1 MLLWVCFA
9 LMTAAVM
16 AALLRPLW
24 RADADA
30 LAPAEADLAV
40 YRDQLT
46 EIDSDRERGLI
57 ADAEAVSAK
66 TEVARRMLERAAS
79 PDRATSA
86 APGPATSRTQWI
98 SRVAAGLVPIAAVAT
113 YLVVGSPSTPDAPL
127 EARRNVSP
135 EQSTVADLIGKVEA
149 RLAAKPDDGQG
160 WAVIAPVYMRVNRFA
175 DAANAFSR
183 ANALLGEKPQYV
195 MGFAEATMLDND
207 GMVTE
212 TARKAFRR
220 VLELEPN
227 RIEAAFALSLA
238 KEQDGDLAGALADYR
253 GMLEKAPQDAAWKPA
268 LENRIKG
275 LDDRLAGR
283 TPAPEAPAGAP
294 AAAAPQAGAPPQA
307 ASPNAADVAAMKPED
322 QAAMIEGM
330 VQRLAER
337 LKTNGKD
344 LPGWLQL
351 IRAYSVLGRT
361 SERDA
366 ALADARRNFAD
377 DATALGEID
386 ALQKSVK
393 QGS

>member
-9 LMTAAVM
+9 LMTAVVM

-24 RADADA
+24 RPEAKA

-40 YRDQLT
+40 YRDQLS

-57 ADAEAVSAK
+57 ADAEAASAK
-66 TEVARRMLERAAS
+66 TEVARRMLERAAGS
-79 PDRATSA
+79 DRAEHTA
-86 APGPATSRTQWI
+86 ALSPSSRSQWI
-98 SRVAAGLVPIAAVAT
+98 SRAAAALVPVVTVAI
-113 YLVVGSPSTPDAPL
+113 YLWVGSPSTPDAPL

-135 EQSTVADLIGKVEA
+135 ENATVAELIGKVEA

-183 ANALLGEKPQYV
+183 ANALLGEKPAWV

-212 TARKAFRR
+212 PARKAFRR
-220 VLELEPN
+220 VLELEPS
-227 RIEAAFALSLA
+227 RMEAKFALSLA
-238 KEQDGDLAGALADYR
+238 KEQDGDIAGALADYKT
-253 GMLEKAPQDAAWKPA
+253 MLAAAPADAAWKPA
-268 LENRIKG
+268 LETRIKV

-283 TPAPEAPAGAP
+283 APTPEPPAGAP
-294 AAAAPQAGAPPQA
+294 STAAPQTP
-307 ASPNAADVAAMKPED
+307 SPADVATMKPED
-322 QAAMIEGM
+322 QARMIEGM
-330 VQRLAER
+330 VQRLADR

-351 IRAYSVLGRT
+351 IRAYSVLGR
-361 SERDA
+361 SSDVDA
-366 ALADARRNFAD
+366 ALTEARRNFAD
-377 DATALGEID
+377 DTAALGEID

>member
-1 MLLWVCFA
+1 MLLWVGFA

-24 RADADA
+24 RTDADA

-66 TEVARRMLERAAS
+66 TEVARRMLDRAAS
-79 PDRATSA
+79 PDHATGSA
-86 APGPATSRTQWI
+86 PAPSASRTQWI
-98 SRVAAGLVPIAAVAT
+98 ARVAAALVPIAAVGT
-113 YLVVGSPSTPDAPL
+113 YLVVGSPTTPDAPL
-127 EARRNVSP
+127 EARRNTSP
-135 EQSTVADLIGKVEA
+135 ENSTVADLIGKVEA
-149 RLAAKPDDGQG
+149 RLAAQPDDGQG

-183 ANALLGEKPQYV
+183 ANALLGEKPAYV

-207 GMVTE
+207 GVVTE

-253 GMLEKAPQDAAWKPA
+253 GLLAKAPAEAAWKPA
-268 LENRIKG
+268 LQNRIKG

-283 TPAPEAPAGAP
+283 TPAPEPPAAGAP
-294 AAAAPQAGAPPQA
+294 QTAPAPQAGA
-307 ASPNAADVAAMKPED
+307 PNAADVAAMKPED
-322 QAAMIEGM
+322 QARMIEGM

-351 IRAYSVLGRT
+351 IRAYAVLGRT
-361 SERDA
+361 SDLET

>member
-24 RADADA
+24 RGDADA

-57 ADAEAVSAK
+57 ADAEAASAK
-66 TEVARRMLERAAS
+66 TEVARRMLDRAAS
-79 PDRATSA
+79 PDRATGT
-86 APGPATSRTQWI
+86 APASTASRTQWI
-98 SRVAAGLVPIAAVAT
+98 SRIAAALVPIAAVAT

-135 EQSTVADLIGKVEA
+135 ENSTIADLIGKVEA

-183 ANALLGEKPQYV
+183 ANALLGEKSQYV

-207 GMVTE
+207 GVVTE

-253 GMLEKAPQDAAWKPA
+253 SMLEKAPAEAAWKAA
-268 LENRIKG
+268 LETRIKG

-294 AAAAPQAGAPPQA
+294 AAAAPQTGA
-307 ASPNAADVAAMKPED
+307 PNAADVAAMKPED
-322 QAAMIEGM
+322 QAKMIEGM
-330 VQRLAER
+330 VQRLADR

-361 SERDA
+361 SELDT
-366 ALADARRNFAD
+366 ALADARRNFAG
-377 DATALGEID
+377 DANALGEID
-386 ALQKSVK
+386 ALQKQVK

>member
-1 MLLWVCFA
+1 
-9 LMTAAVM
+9 
-16 AALLRPLW
+16 
-24 RADADA
+24 
-30 LAPAEADLAV
+30 
-40 YRDQLT
+40 
-46 EIDSDRERGLI
+46 
-57 ADAEAVSAK
+57 
-66 TEVARRMLERAAS
+66 MLERAAS

-86 APGPATSRTQWI
+86 SPAPATSRTQWI
-98 SRVAAGLVPIAAVAT
+98 SRIAAGLVPIAAVAT

-135 EQSTVADLIGKVEA
+135 ENSTVADLIGKVEA

-183 ANALLGEKPQYV
+183 ANALLGEKTAYV

-253 GMLEKAPQDAAWKPA
+253 GMLEKAPPDAAWKPA

-307 ASPNAADVAAMKPED
+307 ASPNAPED

-361 SERDA
+361 SELDA